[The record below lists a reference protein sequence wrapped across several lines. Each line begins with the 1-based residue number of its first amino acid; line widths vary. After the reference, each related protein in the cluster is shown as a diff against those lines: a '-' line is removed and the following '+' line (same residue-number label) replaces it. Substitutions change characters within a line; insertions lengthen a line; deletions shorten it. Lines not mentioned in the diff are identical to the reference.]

1 MTHKIYKKPLADKTY
16 LLRKFK
22 GKGGW
27 TYAEI
32 PEVQPD
38 KHAWFNWVKV
48 HGLIDDYEI
57 KHARLM
63 PTGNGL
69 LFLPVKA
76 AIRKAIGKEA
86 GDSVRIVLY
95 PDNLGVEVPQEI
107 MDCFELEDNGL
118 LELFKGQSENQ
129 QQEIINWISE
139 AKKEETKARRIL
151 KLMNYLRD
159 NQKRK

>member
-1 MTHKIYKKPLADKTY
+1 MMSLSNKTALVDKKY
-16 LLRKFK
+16 LLNKFP

-32 PEVQPD
+32 PEVAPD

-48 HGLIDDYEI
+48 HGSINGFSL

-63 PTGNGL
+63 PLGNGQ

-86 GDSVRIVLY
+86 GDWVHIILY
-95 PDNLGVEVPQEI
+95 PDNIPVEVPQDLI
-107 MDCFELEDNGL
+107 DCLALENSK
-118 LELFKGQSENQ
+118 LFDEFVKQSANQ
-129 QQEIINWISE
+129 QQEIIDWIYA
-139 AKKEETKARRIL
+139 AKKDETKARRIN
-151 KLMNYLRD
+151 KVIDYLQ
-159 NQKRK
+159 QKIK

>member
-1 MTHKIYKKPLADKTY
+1 MMSLSNKTALVDKKY
-16 LLRKFK
+16 LLNKFP

-32 PEVQPD
+32 PEVAPD

-48 HGLIDDYEI
+48 HGSINGYSL

-63 PTGNGL
+63 PLGNGQ

-86 GDSVRIVLY
+86 GDWVHIILY
-95 PDNLGVEVPQEI
+95 PDNIPVEVPQELI
-107 MDCFELEDNGL
+107 DCLTMEDSK
-118 LELFKGQSENQ
+118 LFDEFVKQSANQ
-129 QQEIINWISE
+129 QQEIIDWIYA
-139 AKKEETKARRIL
+139 AKKDETKARRIN
-151 KLMNYLRD
+151 KVIDYLQ
-159 NQKRK
+159 QKIK